1 MGALTVARCS
11 DAAGCY
17 RPGGSGGCAAFP
29 KGNIYLRLRDEIG
42 PLFDDAMFAAL
53 FPERGQPAAHPW
65 RLAPMTVMQF
75 MEGLSDRQCAEA
87 VRGLSACASARR
99 RRKGAGSTVS
109 APMTPRSIVH
119 LFGLMY
125 GELGLVGC
133 SSHSG
138 RRTFGT
144 RAARKVVEAGGSLR
158 DVQQLLG
165 HKDLSTTQKYIDG
178 SEEAKRRLV
187 QLI

>member
-1 MGALTVARCS
+1 MAPALFEHV
-11 DAAGCY
+11 
-17 RPGGSGGCAAFP
+17 
-29 KGNIYLRLRDEIG
+29 
-42 PLFDDAMFAAL
+42 AAL
-53 FPERGQPAAHPW
+53 FRIVPGRPRDPLVLSERALREDPGEPGTAK
-65 RLAPMTVMQF
+65 L
-75 MEGLSDRQCAEA
+75 QC
-87 VRGLSACASARR
+87 
-99 RRKGAGSTVS
+99 
-109 APMTPRSIVH
+109 MTPRSIVH

-125 GELGLVGC
+125 HELGLVGC

-178 SEEAKRRLV
+178 SEDAKRRLV
-187 QLI
+187 RLI

>member
-125 GELGLVGC
+125 GELGFTTSHNLQKCRSGSHHEQSGLTVRHLIFLVIYPLAYT
-133 SSHSG
+133 SSQIG
-138 RRTFGT
+138 
-144 RAARKVVEAGGSLR
+144 
-158 DVQQLLG
+158 
-165 HKDLSTTQKYIDG
+165 
-178 SEEAKRRLV
+178 
-187 QLI
+187 